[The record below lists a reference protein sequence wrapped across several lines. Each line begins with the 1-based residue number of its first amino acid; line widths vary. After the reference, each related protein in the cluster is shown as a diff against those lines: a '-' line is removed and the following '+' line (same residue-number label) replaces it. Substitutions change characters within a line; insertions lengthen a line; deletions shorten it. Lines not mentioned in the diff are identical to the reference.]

1 MKSVAQ
7 KLDIISIRN
16 QFPILHQQV
25 NGKPL
30 IYFDNAATT
39 QKPEAVIDALVKYYT
54 TDNAN
59 IHRAAHTLAARSTDM
74 FEDTRKTIQTFIN
87 AKEVEECI
95 FTKGVTESINLVA
108 QTWGRKFL
116 QAGDEVIITSME
128 HHSNIVPWQMIC
140 EEKGAILKVI
150 PINESGELLMD
161 EYEKML
167 SSKTK
172 MVACVWVSNALGT
185 INPVKEIIT
194 KAHAVGAKVLLDGAQ
209 ACSHLE
215 VDVQDL
221 DCDFLAVSSHKL
233 YGPTGVGVLY
243 GKRALLESMPP
254 YQGGG
259 EMIKEVSFEKT
270 TYNEIPY
277 KFEAGTPNI
286 GDVIAFKYA
295 LDFVNEIGKENIAA
309 HENALLKHCVNG
321 LLEINH
327 SVETLHAT
335 SNSEK
340 TLHATSLQEPI
351 NHSTIKPITLI
362 GTAKEKVSVQSFII
376 KGMHHFDAGM
386 MLDAKG
392 IAVRT
397 GHHCTQPLMNCLGV
411 DGTIRAS
418 FSVYNTL
425 EEVDVFLEAVKKLVT
440 LSNQPSHS

>member
-1 MKSVAQ
+1 MAEINK
-7 KLDIISIRN
+7 IRE
-16 QFPILHQQV
+16 QFPILHQKV

-30 IYFDNAATT
+30 VYFDNAATT
-39 QKPEAVIDALVKYYT
+39 QKPQAVIEALNTYYT
-54 TDNAN
+54 KDNAN
-59 IHRAAHTLAARSTDM
+59 IHRAAHTLAARSTEM
-74 FEDTRKTIQTFIN
+74 FEDTRKTIQAFIN
-87 AKEVEECI
+87 AREAEECI

-116 QAGDEVIITSME
+116 QTGDEVIITAME

-150 PINESGELLMD
+150 PINDAGELLMD
-161 EYEKML
+161 EYEKLL

-185 INPVKEIIT
+185 INPVKEIIE

-209 ACSHLE
+209 ACSHLD
-215 VDVQDL
+215 VDVQAM
-221 DCDFLAVSSHKL
+221 DCDFLAISSHKL

-243 GKRALLESMPP
+243 GKRELLEAMPP

-259 EMIKEVSFEKT
+259 EMIKEVSFERT

-295 LDFVNEIGKENIAA
+295 LDFVNELGKQSIRN
-309 HENALLKHCVNG
+309 HENELLGYLVASLLKLNN
-321 LLEINH
+321 EI
-327 SVETLHAT
+327 
-335 SNSEK
+335 
-340 TLHATSLQEPI
+340 I
-351 NHSTIKPITLI
+351 NNKNKDLKNNDITNNPITLI

-376 KGMHHFDAGM
+376 EGMHHFDVGM
-386 MLDAKG
+386 MLDARG

-397 GHHCTQPLMNCLGV
+397 GHHCTQPLMNRLGL
-411 DGTIRAS
+411 DGTVRAS
-418 FSVYNTL
+418 LSVYNTK
-425 EEVDVFLEAVKKLVT
+425 EEIDVFIEAVSKLVKK
-440 LSNQPSHS
+440 